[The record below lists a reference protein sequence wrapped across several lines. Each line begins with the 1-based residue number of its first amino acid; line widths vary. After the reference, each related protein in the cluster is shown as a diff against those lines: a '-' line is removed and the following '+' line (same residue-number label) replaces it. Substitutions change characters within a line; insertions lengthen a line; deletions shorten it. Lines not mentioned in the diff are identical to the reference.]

1 MKTKIFNVLVYT
13 MLGWSVLSAVYLA
26 LPVEYQAMIPE
37 FNWLTALISGGST
50 GLLGTG
56 ALAVQSFL
64 NKAKATSNDTFT
76 LLKDNYTEIV
86 NEYKILKIQLEE
98 VKSTFE
104 YNNELLRAELKA
116 KLSNPLIDEEV
127 KSLLEQVIIND
138 KQG

>member
-1 MKTKIFNVLVYT
+1 MKKVLFNIVIYT

-26 LPVEYQAMIPE
+26 LPVEYQEMLPD

-50 GLLGTG
+50 ALLSTG
-56 ALAVQSFL
+56 ALTVQSFL
-64 NKAKATSNDTFT
+64 NKSKTTTNETFT
-76 LLKDNYTEIV
+76 LLKDNYSEIV
-86 NEYKILKIQLEE
+86 NEYKILKTQYAEL
-98 VKSTFE
+98 KTTLD

>member
-1 MKTKIFNVLVYT
+1 MKKVLFNIVIYT

-26 LPVEYQAMIPE
+26 LPVEYQEMLPD

-50 GLLGTG
+50 ALLSTG
-56 ALAVQSFL
+56 ALTVQSFL
-64 NKAKATSNDTFT
+64 NKSKTTTNETFT
-76 LLKDNYTEIV
+76 LLKDNYSEIV
-86 NEYKILKIQLEE
+86 NEYKILKAQYAEL
-98 VKSTFE
+98 KTTLD

>member
-1 MKTKIFNVLVYT
+1 MKTKIFNVLIYT

-26 LPVEYQAMIPE
+26 LPIEYQAMIPE

-64 NKAKATSNDTFT
+64 NKAKATSNDTFN

-98 VKSTFE
+98 VKSTFD

-138 KQG
+138 QQG

>member
-1 MKTKIFNVLVYT
+1 MKTKLFNVLVYT

-26 LPVEYQAMIPE
+26 LPVEYQAMIPQ

-64 NKAKATSNDTFT
+64 NKAKATSNETFT

-86 NEYKILKIQLEE
+86 NEYKILKAQYAEL
-98 VKSTFE
+98 KTTLD
-104 YNNELLRAELKA
+104 YNNELLKTELKT
-116 KLSNPLIDEEV
+116 KLSNPMITAEAEQLI
-127 KSLLEQVIIND
+127 KQVITND
-138 KQG
+138 QQG

>member
-1 MKTKIFNVLVYT
+1 MKKVLFNIVIYT

-26 LPVEYQAMIPE
+26 LPVEYQAMLPD

-50 GLLGTG
+50 ALLSTG
-56 ALAVQSFL
+56 ALTVQSFL
-64 NKAKATSNDTFT
+64 NKSKTTTNETFT
-76 LLKDNYTEIV
+76 LLKDNYSEIV
-86 NEYKILKIQLEE
+86 NEYKILKTQYAEL
-98 VKSTFE
+98 KTTLD

>member
-1 MKTKIFNVLVYT
+1 MKTKLFNVLVYT

-26 LPVEYQAMIPE
+26 LPVEYQAMIPQ

-56 ALAVQSFL
+56 ALTVQSFL
-64 NKAKATSNDTFT
+64 NKAKATSNETFT

-116 KLSNPLIDEEV
+116 KLSNPMITEEV

>member
-1 MKTKIFNVLVYT
+1 MKKVLFNIVIYT

-26 LPVEYQAMIPE
+26 LPVEYQAMLPD

-50 GLLGTG
+50 ALLSTG
-56 ALAVQSFL
+56 ALTVQSFL
-64 NKAKATSNDTFT
+64 NKSKTTTNETFT
-76 LLKDNYTEIV
+76 LLKDNYGEIV
-86 NEYKILKIQLEE
+86 NEYKILKTQYAEL
-98 VKSTFE
+98 KTTLD

>member
-1 MKTKIFNVLVYT
+1 MKTKLFNVLVYT

-26 LPVEYQAMIPE
+26 LPVEYQAMIPQ

-64 NKAKATSNDTFT
+64 NKAKATSNETFT

-98 VKSTFE
+98 VKSTFD

>member
-104 YNNELLRAELKA
+104 YNNELLKAELKA
-116 KLSNPLIDEEV
+116 KLSNPMIDEEV

>member
-26 LPVEYQAMIPE
+26 LPVEYQSMIPE

-86 NEYKILKIQLEE
+86 NEYKILKVQYTELQQ
-98 VKSTFE
+98 TLA
-104 YNNELLRAELKA
+104 YNNELLKTELKT
-116 KLSNPLIDEEV
+116 KLSNPMITAEAEQLI
-127 KSLLEQVIIND
+127 KQVITND
-138 KQG
+138 QQG